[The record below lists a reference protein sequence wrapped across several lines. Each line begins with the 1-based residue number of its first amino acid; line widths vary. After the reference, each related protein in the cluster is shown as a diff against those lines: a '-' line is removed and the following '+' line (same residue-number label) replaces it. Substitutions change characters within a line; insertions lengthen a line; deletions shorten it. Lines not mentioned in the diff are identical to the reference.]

1 MSNTFYFN
9 ACEMDTKLSPYA
21 DFEDVKDNVIHRGEN
36 NNNLVFH
43 TTNTDKKLYAPSSIM
58 NENVAINYRNIHNF
72 YPGFETRDNTAFTE
86 YDDWLRCISNDE
98 EYHKIDKILHIKI

>member
-1 MSNTFYFN
+1 MSNTFYYN

-36 NNNLVFH
+36 DNNLVFH
-43 TTNTDKKLYAPSSIM
+43 TTSSEKKLYAPSSIM

-72 YPGFETRDNTAFTE
+72 IQVLKQSLIQHLLNMMIG
-86 YDDWLRCISNDE
+86 
-98 EYHKIDKILHIKI
+98 